1 MIQINLGVIMKI
13 IITTLLSIFIL
24 GACSKSPSIEEVV
37 EICSAKAISD
47 MPENERTE
55 ENKKFMK
62 NIMLGMLEK
71 EKQEGK
77 LDLEKVLSECT
88 KNQNGEIAENV
99 SSLDELVEKSK
110 ELNDLLGVGDEIMNE
125 NTENIEDIIDALGD

>member
-1 MIQINLGVIMKI
+1 MKI

-99 SSLDELVEKSK
+99 SSLDELGEKSK

>member
-1 MIQINLGVIMKI
+1 MKI
-13 IITTLLSIFIL
+13 IITALLSIFIL
-24 GACSKSPSIEEVV
+24 GACSKSPSIEEVI

-99 SSLDELVEKSK
+99 SSLDELGEKSK

>member
-1 MIQINLGVIMKI
+1 MKI